1 MTLNQQIAKWWLRN
15 AMIRHGH
22 PPESI
27 PVLDTNPTPP
37 PAATA
42 TTASTASTLAK
53 LAIPAL
59 LAATTGA
66 GGLAAY
72 NWWTSPSDP
81 PVATQPTT
89 PNDGSLYQYLE
100 DNGYHLPVKQ

>member
-27 PVLDTNPTPP
+27 PVLDVPEPTQP
-37 PAATA
+37 A
-42 TTASTASTLAK
+42 TTSTAGAIAK
-53 LAIPAL
+53 WAIPAL

-66 GGLAAY
+66 GGVAAY
-72 NWWTSPSDP
+72 NWWTGAKPAEVKP
-81 PVATQPTT
+81 ET
-89 PNDGSLYQYLE
+89 PAAEQSGSLYQYLE
-100 DNGYHLPVKQ
+100 DNGFHLPE